1 MEVVVVI
8 PVGCNRG
15 VGVGPVDIEAQPGRV
30 LVREIQRRHSGGS
43 RKAAGRFEGVHRI
56 HTVLG

>member
-1 MEVVVVI
+1 MVI
-8 PVGCNRG
+8 LVGCNRG
-15 VGVGPVDIEAQPGRV
+15 IGVGPVDIEAQPGRV